1 MFPLTMPHIGEDAG
15 HPLPKGGGAM
25 AFSRRDFLK
34 GGVGTGAA
42 AAAVGLG
49 LDLRPVKAYAQ
60 TLKIKTAKAVPSIC
74 YYCAVGCG
82 IISWVEGGKVVQIEG
97 DPDHPVNR
105 GTLCSKAQAF
115 AQAISNERR
124 LTKVLYRAP
133 GATAWETKPL
143 DWAMDQIARRIRATR
158 DATFEEQEDG
168 VTVNRTRALA
178 SLGGAILS
186 NEECYLLVKLM
197 RGLGVVY
204 LEHQAR
210 I

>member
-1 MFPLTMPHIGEDAG
+1 MAIARREFLR
-15 HPLPKGGGAM
+15 LSGG
-25 AFSRRDFLK
+25 
-34 GGVGTGAA
+34 
-42 AAAVGLG
+42 AAVGVAALEG
-49 LDLRPVKAYAQ
+49 SAGPPAAEAAEP
-60 TLKIKTAKAVPSIC
+60 LKTQGATQVHSIC

-82 IISWVEGGKVVQIEG
+82 INVSVANGKVIAIEG
-97 DPDHPVNR
+97 DPEHPINR

-115 AQAISNERR
+115 TQALDHERR
-124 LTKVLYRAP
+124 LRKARYRAP
-133 GATAWETKPL
+133 GSDHWEDKPL
-143 DWAMDQIARRIRATR
+143 DWALDQIALRIKATR

-178 SLGGAILS
+178 SLGGAILN
-186 NEECYLLVKLM
+186 NEECYLLAKLM